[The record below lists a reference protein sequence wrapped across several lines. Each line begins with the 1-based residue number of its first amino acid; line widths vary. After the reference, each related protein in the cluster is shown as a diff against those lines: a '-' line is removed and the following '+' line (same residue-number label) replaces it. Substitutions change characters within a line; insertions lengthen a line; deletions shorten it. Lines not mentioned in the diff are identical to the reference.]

1 VQSALKSGTK
11 LGPYEILAQ
20 IDAGGVG
27 EVYEARDT
35 KLGRN
40 VAIKVFPSAF
50 VHDPEPLARFQ
61 REARMLA
68 LLNHRNIATIHEL
81 EQSARTHYLEMELVP
96 GETLA
101 ERMSKGALP
110 LEQALKI
117 AGQIAEALE
126 AAHEKAVI
134 HRDLKPANVKM
145 TPEGRVKVLDFG
157 LAKAFAGDGEQDLSQ
172 APTVTATGTEEGKI
186 L

>member
-1 VQSALKSGTK
+1 MQSALKSGTK

-20 IDAGGVG
+20 IDAGGMG

-68 LLNHRNIATIHEL
+68 LLNHPNIATIHEL

-117 AGQIAEALE
+117 AGQDRRSVRGCA
-126 AAHEKAVI
+126 
-134 HRDLKPANVKM
+134 
-145 TPEGRVKVLDFG
+145 PEGSDPPGPEASKCEGDTGRAGEGAGFCFG
-157 LAKAFAGDGEQDLSQ
+157 ES
-172 APTVTATGTEEGKI
+172 I
-186 L
+186 CRRR